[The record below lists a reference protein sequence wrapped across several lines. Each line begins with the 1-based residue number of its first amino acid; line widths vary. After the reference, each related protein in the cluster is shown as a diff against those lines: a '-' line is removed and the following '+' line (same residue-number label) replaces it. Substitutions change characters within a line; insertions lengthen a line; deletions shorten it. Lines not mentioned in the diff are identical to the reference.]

1 MSAFVVDGLQDVFPV
16 PGGRAGPEPGGEPGQ
31 DGEPGSGVPDGALAG
46 GAAGPA
52 ALRPLLGAV
61 LGALSRGAVERGG
74 PLPEGGP
81 EVVAARL
88 RAAVGA
94 VLPEQGAG
102 AREALEVLVGAV
114 ARGAADPAEP
124 LCAAHLHCPPL
135 AVAAAADLAVSAL
148 NPSLDSW
155 DQAPAASEV
164 EALVCRELARLVFA
178 GAAAG
183 AGPEAGCPEAVPD
196 ALVTTG
202 GTEANQLGLLLA
214 RERQAAAGGR
224 ARVVCGANAHHS
236 VHRSAWLLG
245 LEPPLVVPAPR
256 GVLDPVALEAALGG
270 LARADA
276 GARPL
281 VVATAGTTDT
291 GAVDPLPRVA
301 EVVRRHGAWLH
312 VDAAYGGPLLFSA
325 ALRERL
331 AGLAE
336 ADSVTFDLHK
346 LGWQPVAAGFLAVP
360 ERAALRVLDHRADY
374 LNADDDTEAGL
385 PDLLGRS
392 LRTTRRPDVLKVAV
406 TLRALGRSGMA
417 RLVERTCA
425 AARELADR
433 VAGDERF
440 ELYARPSVSTV
451 VFRPAGGD
459 DALVA
464 RVRRQ
469 LLERGQVV
477 LGRAAVEGRLWWKVT
492 VLNPAVRGSDLA
504 ALLKLVVEAAG
515 ADSGGRSEDPADGS
529 PAGESGAGVE
539 A

>member
-1 MSAFVVDGLQDVFPV
+1 M
-16 PGGRAGPEPGGEPGQ
+16 
-31 DGEPGSGVPDGALAG
+31 
-46 GAAGPA
+46 
-52 ALRPLLGAV
+52 
-61 LGALSRGAVERGG
+61 
-74 PLPEGGP
+74 
-81 EVVAARL
+81 
-88 RAAVGA
+88 
-94 VLPEQGAG
+94 
-102 AREALEVLVGAV
+102 
-114 ARGAADPAEP
+114 
-124 LCAAHLHCPPL
+124 
-135 AVAAAADLAVSAL
+135 
-148 NPSLDSW
+148 
-155 DQAPAASEV
+155 
-164 EALVCRELARLVFA
+164 
-178 GAAAG
+178 
-183 AGPEAGCPEAVPD
+183 
-196 ALVTTG
+196 TTG

-346 LGWQPVAAGFLAVP
+346 LGWQPVAAGFSGG
-360 ERAALRVLDHRADY
+360 
-374 LNADDDTEAGL
+374 AGA
-385 PDLLGRS
+385 G
-392 LRTTRRPDVLKVAV
+392 
-406 TLRALGRSGMA
+406 G
-417 RLVERTCA
+417 
-425 AARELADR
+425 AARAGPPGRLSERRRRHGGGAAGSAGAVAADHAASGCAEGGGDAAGAGAVGDGPAGGAYLCGGAGELADR